1 MMEHVALKRTAQMV
15 CRMGETLS
23 SADKEYVVQFAFRT
37 GDGELT
43 NKLIDELI
51 QPGADREA
59 VYQRFN
65 ALTDFQPDWIKRIE
79 NLIVSLELYRVQE
92 EKALKTL
99 TEILSAYGI
108 ELSEKEIRELAPEK
122 IREYAGRA
130 ETIQR

>member
-1 MMEHVALKRTAQMV
+1 MMEHVAFKRTAQMV
-15 CRMGETLS
+15 CQMGENLS
-23 SADKEYVVQFAFRT
+23 GADKEYVVQFAFRT

-65 ALTDFQPDWIKRIE
+65 ALTDFQPDWIKSIE

-108 ELSEKEIRELAPEK
+108 DLSEIEIRELAPEK

>member
-1 MMEHVALKRTAQMV
+1 MGLVALKQTAQMV

-23 SADKEYVVQFAFRT
+23 GADKEYVVQFAFRT

-51 QPGADREA
+51 QPGADRES

-65 ALTDFQPDWIKRIE
+65 ALADFQPDWIRGIE
-79 NLIVSLELYRVQE
+79 NLLVSLELYRVQE
-92 EKALKTL
+92 EQAIKTL
-99 TEILSAYGI
+99 AEILSAYGI
-108 ELSEKEIRELAPEK
+108 ELSEKEIRELSSEE

-130 ETIQR
+130 EAMQR

>member
-23 SADKEYVVQFAFRT
+23 GADKEYVVQFAFRT

-122 IREYAGRA
+122 IREYVGRA